1 MKPIKDTCLLVAGM
15 ALGLW
20 AFATAAQATPT
31 CKNGPIQLGAVST
44 VTGVV
49 DFSDAPKA
57 AAAVFKQ
64 LNDAG
69 GINGCKIDYSIADD
83 KGDPQVAA
91 QAARDLIDNKA
102 VVALAGGASL
112 LDCAVNA
119 ATYNRND
126 VLDVQGVGVD
136 PLCF

>member
-49 DFSDAPKA
+49 DFRTRRKR
-57 AAAVFKQ
+57 
-64 LNDAG
+64 
-69 GINGCKIDYSIADD
+69 
-83 KGDPQVAA
+83 PQP
-91 QAARDLIDNKA
+91 
-102 VVALAGGASL
+102 SSSS
-112 LDCAVNA
+112 
-119 ATYNRND
+119 
-126 VLDVQGVGVD
+126 
-136 PLCF
+136 